1 MDGEAGPLS
10 GGRQREKKGSY
21 KDLLMN
27 VEELA
32 EPNSDFEE
40 CSTKRPFKVDSGAV
54 LEPEGSVNKKI
65 HISVVNG
72 NGGAEP
78 ELYGEESSG
87 FLRDYPVCVSRD
99 RWDAKEGE
107 EDIRDKLLHS
117 SCTAE
122 GSINQASS
130 MSDYWVYL
138 DNQHNKADC
147 PVSRTLTPPATPVT
161 HRPRPF
167 LPFSSSVTAI
177 ASTVTSV
184 VNPMM
189 SSPMTDACS
198 PISSMCSPTSSAWD
212 TLRSTSRSPG
222 FSARDPVS
230 AAAHLHLLGESLS
243 LIGHHLQE
251 TDKMI
256 SMSSSLSLLL
266 DSLLC
271 ALAPLI
277 CLSAQIPELRS
288 CTQHT
293 LASALE
299 NIAYVMPGL

>member
-122 GSINQASS
+122 GSINQ
-130 MSDYWVYL
+130 
-138 DNQHNKADC
+138 
-147 PVSRTLTPPATPVT
+147 
-161 HRPRPF
+161 
-167 LPFSSSVTAI
+167 
-177 ASTVTSV
+177 
-184 VNPMM
+184 
-189 SSPMTDACS
+189 
-198 PISSMCSPTSSAWD
+198 
-212 TLRSTSRSPG
+212 
-222 FSARDPVS
+222 
-230 AAAHLHLLGESLS
+230 
-243 LIGHHLQE
+243 
-251 TDKMI
+251 KMI